1 MQILK
6 KKSVGGHPWLKRH
19 FPKGR
24 PKFGDQ
30 NSFTD
35 FLIHYNKLK
44 HKNQCIN
51 DITHL
56 AVCNF

>member
-1 MQILK
+1 MHLK
-6 KKSVGGHPWLKRH
+6 KKSMGGHPWLQGPP
-19 FPKGR
+19 PKGR

-44 HKNQCIN
+44 HKNQCIS
-51 DITHL
+51 DIIGIYYI
-56 AVCNF
+56 

>member
-1 MQILK
+1 MHLK
-6 KKSVGGHPWLKRH
+6 KKSMGGHPWLQGPP
-19 FPKGR
+19 PKGR

-44 HKNQCIN
+44 HKNQCIS
-51 DITHL
+51 DIIGI
-56 AVCNF
+56 FYI